1 VGCGGFGLSNQSICR
16 YREAMRNRRNT
27 LRNAVLT
34 LAGALLLAGCNFSLG
49 GLPASEP
56 NVEPT
61 ATVRD
66 EESGLLTGLF
76 TRTPRDLPDAVPLPV
91 REATFERAYGGA
103 ILRVTGVAP
112 TQGYF
117 NAALVAENEGAVDA
131 GGAMTVTF
139 LAVPPETPEDVGPE
153 RTRLLMSGAYLSDL
167 ELRSVRAIRLVAGSQ
182 VMTLPT
188 PPRPPAPPPPPIEE
202 LTVEAIETGAF

>member
-1 VGCGGFGLSNQSICR
+1 
-16 YREAMRNRRNT
+16 MRSRRNT

-34 LAGALLLAGCNFSLG
+34 LAGALLLAGCSFGFG

-56 NVEPT
+56 NVDPEPV
-61 ATVRD
+61 VRD

-112 TQGYF
+112 TQGFF
-117 NAALVAENEGAVDA
+117 NAALVAENDGDLDA
-131 GGAMTVTF
+131 GGVMTVAF
-139 LAVPPETPEDVGPE
+139 VAVPPETLEQVGPE

-167 ELRSVRAIRLVAGSQ
+167 ELRNVRAIRLVAGPT
-182 VMTLPT
+182 VTTLPT
-188 PPRPPAPPPPPIEE
+188 PPRPPAPPPPPIED